1 MSRTEEE
8 QNESNESNETH
19 LSGKAPGKKVQQ
31 NPAVIVDA
39 VPALKIE
46 EDIEPSAAHPV
57 VVKPEAVEMPEAPKD
72 YQKLDVSEDAFA
84 RLLPGGTRK
93 KRSRKK
99 AQTQVGAT
107 GAATA
112 TDIANAANRAE
123 AAGGTREGRV
133 QEEDLPG
140 SEVAVGEEAEH
151 LGAQTGESANRIGS
165 NRGNARIDSNPQST
179 RSEESVKPEDEG
191 EIAAVVEIEEP
202 VPEPPADEDVPAGID
217 EVAAAEDDAEKEDK
231 TQSTPEV
238 TVSAR
243 AQRAQEPSFPAEG
256 ARIESVEPNAS
267 KPKQEEKASAKETP
281 LTETVKVI
289 AAKCGSNHR
298 QAAKELMNE
307 MKRQMLNR
315 RGDLLASQVWKN
327 IVGFVTDDKG
337 FKVAMEALH
346 ISLPVMTME
355 LMKYQPMPKLEWD
368 REEGKMHLKTE
379 KHDNLG

>member
-1 MSRTEEE
+1 MESVAAAPAAYQTPNVGYYTKDEEDHSDLISALLPPVDPDMDMLDDPALDIGVPSEAIANIENQVLQSDFCDEEAWEAAGETRCTQEDEVPPEPVDSHQVKPRESTPIESNPEASNEAPQDSSRTEEE
-8 QNESNESNETH
+8 QNESNETQP
-19 LSGKAPGKKVQQ
+19 SGKASGNSGKKVQQ

-39 VPALKIE
+39 TPALKIE
-46 EDIEPSAAHPV
+46 EDIEPVAAQPV
-57 VVKPEAVEMPEAPKD
+57 VVKPEDVEMPEAPKD

-179 RSEESVKPEDEG
+179 RSEESVSPRM
-191 EIAAVVEIEEP
+191 
-202 VPEPPADEDVPAGID
+202 
-217 EVAAAEDDAEKEDK
+217 KERSLRSWRSRSRCRNL
-231 TQSTPEV
+231 QPM
-238 TVSAR
+238 R
-243 AQRAQEPSFPAEG
+243 
-256 ARIESVEPNAS
+256 
-267 KPKQEEKASAKETP
+267 
-281 LTETVKVI
+281 
-289 AAKCGSNHR
+289 
-298 QAAKELMNE
+298 M
-307 MKRQMLNR
+307 
-315 RGDLLASQVWKN
+315 
-327 IVGFVTDDKG
+327 
-337 FKVAMEALH
+337 
-346 ISLPVMTME
+346 SLPASMRSPLQRMT
-355 LMKYQPMPKLEWD
+355 Q
-368 REEGKMHLKTE
+368 RRKTR
-379 KHDNLG
+379 LRARLR

>member
-1 MSRTEEE
+1 M
-8 QNESNESNETH
+8 
-19 LSGKAPGKKVQQ
+19 QQ
-31 NPAVIVDA
+31 NPAVIVD
-39 VPALKIE
+39 VTPALKIE
-46 EDIEPSAAHPV
+46 EDIEPAAAHPV
-57 VVKPEAVEMPEAPKD
+57 VVKPEDVEMPEAPKG

-99 AQTQVGAT
+99 AQPQVGAT

-191 EIAAVVEIEEP
+191 EIAAVVEIEES

-217 EVAAAEDDAEKEDK
+217 AVAAAEDDAEKEDK

-243 AQRAQEPSFPAEG
+243 AQRAQEPSFPAQG

-267 KPKQEEKASAKETP
+267 KSKQEEKASAKETP

-315 RGDLLASQVWKN
+315 RGDLLTSQIWKN

-337 FKVAMEALH
+337 FKAAMETLH

-379 KHDNLG
+379 KQDNIG